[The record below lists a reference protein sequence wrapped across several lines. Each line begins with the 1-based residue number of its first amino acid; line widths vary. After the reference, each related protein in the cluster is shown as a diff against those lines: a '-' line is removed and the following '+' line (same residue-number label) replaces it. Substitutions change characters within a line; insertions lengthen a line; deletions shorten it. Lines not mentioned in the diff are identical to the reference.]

1 MPNTKFTR
9 KYRTRQ
15 TRKTR
20 RMSGGSLNIVQRLRA
35 KPAHEAMRLIGSA
48 PRYITDSNLV
58 NLLNQYDFNS
68 RKNDARLIQ
77 QLRAFDGVP
86 GLKAQV
92 DTWLSS

>member
-1 MPNTKFTR
+1 MPNKKFTR

-58 NLLNQYDFNS
+58 NILNQYDPNS
-68 RKNDARLIQ
+68 KKKDVRLIQ